1 MKWRNGSPLPATYT
15 AAAPA
20 LRASVELHIACAAPK
35 GPPDSA
41 RCVIGCQRE
50 RESQRFRAYMEVPPG
65 FCSGSRIIGS
75 KPFD

>member
-35 GPPDSA
+35 GPPDGA

-50 RESQRFRAYMEVPPG
+50 RERVNASV
-65 FCSGSRIIGS
+65 RIWRYLQAFALAPVS
-75 KPFD
+75 